1 MTFVLQHGIG
11 VPSFTVVFHELVK
24 LMHHANVKDP
34 IFIRIGTSGGI
45 IGVDPGTVI
54 VSNEAF
60 NELIAPYYEQV
71 ISFVNFLDFDVKKKT
86 IN

>member
-1 MTFVLQHGIG
+1 M
-11 VPSFTVVFHELVK
+11 PSFTVAFHELVK

-45 IGVDPGTVI
+45 GVEPGTVV
-54 VSNEAF
+54 VSNGAF

-71 ISFVNFLDFDVKKKT
+71 GFFYDF
-86 IN
+86 I